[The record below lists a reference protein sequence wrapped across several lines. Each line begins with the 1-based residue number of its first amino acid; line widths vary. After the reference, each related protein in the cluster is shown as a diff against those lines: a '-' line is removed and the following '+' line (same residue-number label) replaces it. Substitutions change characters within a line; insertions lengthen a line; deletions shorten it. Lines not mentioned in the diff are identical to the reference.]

1 MRNQL
6 DKAIRRVMAARHA
19 EHRRAAVLVI
29 LALLTILSVSWR
41 LHQVGTAMTDDEY
54 SCGYE
59 EHVHSDA
66 CYTEVLICGY
76 EDGASETPAD
86 SAEEDGETA
95 PAAHSHTADC
105 YQRVLTCTIPEHTH
119 TLECLADITADV
131 ETPADWD
138 EQSEGVSSFWSDAMT
153 EIAQRQL
160 GYTESAKNFTVDKA
174 LGETLAQAH
183 HYTRYGD

>member
-41 LHQVGTAMTDDEY
+41 LHQVGIAMTDDEY

-86 SAEEDGETA
+86 SAEEDGEAA
-95 PAAHSHTADC
+95 PTAHSHTADC
-105 YQRVLTCTIPEHTH
+105 YQRVLTLSLIH
-119 TLECLADITADV
+119 I
-131 ETPADWD
+131 
-138 EQSEGVSSFWSDAMT
+138 
-153 EIAQRQL
+153 
-160 GYTESAKNFTVDKA
+160 
-174 LGETLAQAH
+174 
-183 HYTRYGD
+183 